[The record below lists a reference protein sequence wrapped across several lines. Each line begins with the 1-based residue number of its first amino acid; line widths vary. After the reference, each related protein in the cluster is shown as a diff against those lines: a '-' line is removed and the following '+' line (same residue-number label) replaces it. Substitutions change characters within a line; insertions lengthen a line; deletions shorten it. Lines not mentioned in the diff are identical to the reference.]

1 MLNEGQR
8 VRLKPTEDQPE
19 AWGVVIGEYRHKGL
33 YLVELDTVFWNKED
47 CDDGLREVDE
57 GALAPCSGDQIEVK
71 GVRCGC
77 DLCRLVSC
85 GHVAGKF
92 DMECPECRLP
102 VLP

>member
-8 VRLKPTEDQPE
+8 VRLKKTEDQPE
-19 AWGVVIGEYRHKGL
+19 AWGVVIGQYRQPKL
-33 YLVELDTVFWNKED
+33 YLVELDVVFWDKEGG
-47 CDDGLREVDE
+47 DDGLREVEEDLMTPCCGDE
-57 GALAPCSGDQIEVK
+57 LKTA

-77 DLCRLVSC
+77 DLCRTAPC

-102 VLP
+102 VMP